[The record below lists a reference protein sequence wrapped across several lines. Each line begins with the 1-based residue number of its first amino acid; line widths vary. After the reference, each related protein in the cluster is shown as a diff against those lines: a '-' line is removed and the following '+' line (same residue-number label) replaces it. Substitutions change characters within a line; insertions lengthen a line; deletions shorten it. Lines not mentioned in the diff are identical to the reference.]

1 MEEPIR
7 GVKVDPQSKEV
18 EGVFSLSLAICC
30 GSIAGMTFFYL
41 FIKLLAA
48 LNII

>member
-7 GVKVDPQSKEV
+7 GVKVDQQPKQV
-18 EGVFSLSLAICC
+18 EGFFSLSLAICF

-41 FIKLLAA
+41 FIKLIAA